1 MKSNR
6 LFPAIKNT
14 FFIMAAVWGGFLLQA
29 MPFFNTTAWGIV
41 PRFTE
46 SWKGIFTSPL
56 MHGGWDHIISNS
68 APMIVLLLMLFYFY
82 RKIAWASLILI
93 WVLTGS
99 AVWFL
104 ARGNSVHIGAS
115 GVIYGLVAFIFW
127 NGIFRRDLKSIILL
141 LIVTILYSGML
152 YGVLPTQPGVSWESH
167 LYGGLVGI
175 LVSYIMRGFDIK
187 EHDDIEL
194 VEHKPISE
202 GDKEYYFNRD
212 LFDRRLSER
221 EEELRGRE

>member
-41 PRFTE
+41 PRYSE

-99 AVWFL
+99 AEMCI
-104 ARGNSVHIGAS
+104 RDR
-115 GVIYGLVAFIFW
+115 FIFW
-127 NGIFRRDLKSIILL
+127 YGRCSSVDPKQR
-141 LIVTILYSGML
+141 LY
-152 YGVLPTQPGVSWESH
+152 P
-167 LYGGLVGI
+167 
-175 LVSYIMRGFDIK
+175 SYT
-187 EHDDIEL
+187 
-194 VEHKPISE
+194 
-202 GDKEYYFNRD
+202 
-212 LFDRRLSER
+212 
-221 EEELRGRE
+221 